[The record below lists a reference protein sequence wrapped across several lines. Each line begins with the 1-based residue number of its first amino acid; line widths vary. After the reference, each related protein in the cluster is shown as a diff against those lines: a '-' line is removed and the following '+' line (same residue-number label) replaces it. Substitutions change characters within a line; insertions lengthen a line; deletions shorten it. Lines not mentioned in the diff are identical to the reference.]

1 MLSGAWRNFDHIEE
15 QLTLH
20 ELIEIVKAQRA
31 KEERDY
37 RMSAALKGIDL
48 DKNKKGSEEDP
59 VEAAKRRVALRR
71 AEEAGLNEQQ
81 YEAKESEKRLQ
92 QMGFVVVK
100 E

>member
-15 QLTLH
+15 ELTLQ
-20 ELIEIVKAQRA
+20 ELVEIVKAQRA
-31 KEERDY
+31 REERDY
-37 RMSAALKGIDL
+37 RMTAALKGIDL
-48 DKNKKGSEEDP
+48 DKGKKQEDDP